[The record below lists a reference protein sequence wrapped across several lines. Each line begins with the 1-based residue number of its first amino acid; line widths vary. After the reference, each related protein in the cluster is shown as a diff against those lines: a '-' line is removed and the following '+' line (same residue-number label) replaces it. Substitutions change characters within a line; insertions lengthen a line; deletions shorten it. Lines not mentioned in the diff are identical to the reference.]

1 MRFSQSLRL
10 RGLRETMKFKSTYLV
25 DAALAW
31 VVMSLVIAGID
42 WQDRWHTPGAEAGY
56 FLKLWLYWV
65 QWGLIPLAL
74 ALIQVIVM
82 AIRSKALLRSVVA
95 FLCLIPALLAIW
107 AGQIEPNLLAVRF
120 QELIVKSVAVNVKP
134 LKIAVVSDMHW
145 GLFVRDHQ
153 IQRVINKLSE
163 LDADIVLIAG
173 DFTYE
178 PNRNLKQGFSG
189 FKSLKMP
196 VLAVLGNHD
205 VEKPGPKLQ
214 EELRS
219 ALLSNGVRVIE
230 GQSLEI
236 QNWRIVG
243 LDDLWGGHPQKQIE
257 ELFSA
262 KYNQFRPTLV
272 LAHQP
277 DTMMLLPANSVDL
290 AIAGHTHGGQIVL
303 PILTNIA
310 LRGAMRTTW
319 YDGLYETPAGQLW
332 VSTGTGLIGLP
343 FRFRMPPRIDVLTIK
358 PF

>member
-1 MRFSQSLRL
+1 
-10 RGLRETMKFKSTYLV
+10 MKFKSTYLV

-31 VVMSLVIAGID
+31 VVVSLVIAGID
-42 WQDRWHTPGAEAGY
+42 WQDRWHTPGSEVRY

-74 ALIQVIVM
+74 ALIQVLVL
-82 AIRSKALLRSVVA
+82 AILSKALLRSVVV
-95 FLCLIPALLAIW
+95 LVCLMPTFLAIW

-120 QELIVKSVAVNVKP
+120 QELSMKSVGANVKP
-134 LKIAVVSDMHW
+134 LKIAVVSDIHW

-153 IQRVINKLSE
+153 IKRVVNKLSE

-178 PNRNLKQGFSG
+178 PKRNLAQGFSG

-214 EELRS
+214 DELRI
-219 ALLSNGVRVIE
+219 ALRSNGVRVIE

-236 QNWRIVG
+236 QNWRFVG
-243 LDDLWGGHPQKQIE
+243 LDDLWGGQPQKQIE
-257 ELFSA
+257 HIFSA
-262 KYNQFRPTLV
+262 KFNQPRPTLV

-277 DTMMLLPANSVDL
+277 DTMTLLPANSVDL
-290 AIAGHTHGGQIVL
+290 AIAGHTHGGQVVL
-303 PILTNIA
+303 PVLTDIA
-310 LRGAMRTTW
+310 LRGVMRTGW
-319 YDGLYETPAGQLW
+319 YDGLYNTSAGQLW
-332 VSTGTGLIGLP
+332 VTTGTGMIGLP
-343 FRFRMPPRIDVLTIK
+343 FRFRMPPRIDMLTIK
-358 PF
+358 PL